1 MNERSHKQRKHVE
14 RERRPVL
21 PDMVRHATTGGQPL
35 DSATR
40 AYMEPRFGHSFADV
54 HVHHDAQ
61 AAEHA
66 EALGARAYTIGSS
79 IVFDAGQY
87 APETSEG
94 QHLLAHELTHVV
106 QQTGAPQR
114 KPQGEERD
122 PHVIDDLD
130 RTIAAL
136 LTHEVH
142 GLPPALAEQV
152 QISFAT
158 PDDQF
163 PPQSVTLPA
172 VDLFLY
178 DVRENLDLR
187 SNEVYVERR
196 SDGTATRARAPV
208 RVDFSYLVTAWSS
221 ESVPDRAQDEHRLLG
236 EVMRTLLRHR
246 TIPGDVLQGV
256 LADQDL
262 PLPASALQ
270 PGRLQ
275 SMGEFWQALGGKPKA
290 ALNYS
295 VTLAIDLTAA
305 EDVRL
310 VTDKVLK
317 LQAMR

>member
-1 MNERSHKQRKHVE
+1 M
-14 RERRPVL
+14 
-21 PDMVRHATTGGQPL
+21 
-35 DSATR
+35 
-40 AYMEPRFGHSFADV
+40 
-54 HVHHDAQ
+54 
-61 AAEHA
+61 
-66 EALGARAYTIGSS
+66 
-79 IVFDAGQY
+79 
-87 APETSEG
+87 
-94 QHLLAHELTHVV
+94 
-106 QQTGAPQR
+106 
-114 KPQGEERD
+114 
-122 PHVIDDLD
+122 IDDLD
-130 RTIAAL
+130 KTIAAL
-136 LTHEVH
+136 LRHDTY
-142 GLPPALAEQV
+142 GLPPGLAEQV

-187 SNEVYVERR
+187 SNEVYLERQ
-196 SDGTATRARAPV
+196 SNGTAIRTRAPV

-236 EVMRTLLRHR
+236 EVMQTLLRHR
-246 TIPGDVLQGV
+246 TLPEDVLQGV
-256 LADQDL
+256 LADQAP

-275 SMGEFWQALGGKPKA
+275 SLGEFWQALGGKPKA

-295 VTLAIDLTAA
+295 VTVSIEVADR

-317 LQAMR
+317 IRAERPHTGRTGP